1 MTKINCFI
9 PFASAEQA
17 QATVDG
23 LKSNP
28 LVNKIFLLAGDEEE
42 VLNRLRLTQG
52 KFFQLAHLLYRKQG
66 AQDFQ

>member
-9 PFASAEQA
+9 PFANAEQA

-28 LVNKIFLLAGDEEE
+28 LVNKIYLLASEE
-42 VLNRLRLTQG
+42 
-52 KFFQLAHLLYRKQG
+52 A
-66 AQDFQ
+66 